1 VTQHKILVV
10 DDTPANV
17 KLLVDVLMA
26 KGFDV
31 TAAVNGQEALDKV
44 AQNPPDLIL
53 LDIMMPGLSGYEVCR
68 KLRENPDTAL
78 LPVVLCTSLDPQ
90 QERIKGI
97 EAGADDFLAK
107 PINRPELL
115 ARVKSLLRIKT
126 LQDEVRAQAAQIA
139 EWNRTLEQRVQE
151 QVGQIAGLGRLKSFF
166 SPQLAE
172 AIVAGGEDMLKTH
185 RREISVVFIDL
196 RGFTAFTDQAEP
208 EEVMEMLHAFH
219 ASMGRLVVAHG
230 GTLERFAGDSVM
242 VFFNDP
248 VPMERPA
255 EAAVR
260 MALAMQ
266 AAFPALG
273 AEWHKRGY
281 DLGLGCG
288 IAQGYATLGPSSGV
302 ITPNIGNEAP
312 RSPGRIRCHSVWQ
325 GVARLSRP
333 VTEVPH
339 QITPR
344 VEAGHQRGGDQ
355 HQCASEVDSG
365 TQLLAQHQVAPGHAE
380 HRDEKHRGHGCDR
393 RDVLQDAQLQP
404 EREAGGEHAECRDD
418 QQGSGGE
425 LGLGH
430 VPQARRQHPD
440 QRERVY

>member
-1 VTQHKILVV
+1 MSEVQRKILVV

-17 KLLVDVLMA
+17 KLLVDVLTA
-26 KGFDV
+26 KGYAV
-31 TAAVNGQEALDKV
+31 SAAVDGEQALQQV
-44 AQNPPDLIL
+44 AADMPDIVL
-53 LDIMMPGLSGYEVCR
+53 LDIMMPGLSGYDVCR
-68 KLRENPDTAL
+68 RLRADPATAL

-97 EAGADDFLAK
+97 EAGADDFLTK

-126 LQDEVRAQAAQIA
+126 LQDEVKDQAAQIA
-139 EWNRTLEQRVQE
+139 EWNRTLEQRVQD
-151 QVGQIAGLGRLKSFF
+151 QVGQIDRLGRLKSFF

-172 AIVAGGEDMLKTH
+172 AIVAGGEEMLGTH

-219 ASMGRLVVAHG
+219 ATMGRLVVHHG

-260 MALAMQ
+260 MALDMQ

-273 AEWHKRGY
+273 AEWAKRGFT
-281 DLGLGCG
+281 LGLGCG
-288 IAQGYATLGPSSGV
+288 IAQGYATLGQ
-302 ITPNIGNEAP
+302 IGFE
-312 RSPGRIRCHSVWQ
+312 GRWDYAAIGSVTNLA
-325 GVARLSRP
+325 ARLC
-333 VTEVPH
+333 TEA
-339 QITPR
+339 
-344 VEAGHQRGGDQ
+344 AGGQTI
-355 HQCASEVDSG
+355 VDRKVMAKVDA
-365 TQLLAQHQVAPGHAE
+365 LV
-380 HRDEKHRGHGCDR
+380 
-393 RDVLQDAQLQP
+393 DAQPCGPLQLKGFSQP
-404 EREAGGEHAECRDD
+404 VPAFVLGGIR
-418 QQGSGGE
+418 QPLGS
-425 LGLGH
+425 
-430 VPQARRQHPD
+430 
-440 QRERVY
+440 